1 MTEEGRE
8 WLNSYKEIDLYLS
21 TSRGEKTKGTS
32 VEGDITELI
41 DVIKAVEGAEMLK
54 TILMEHIEVVV
65 RGTNHRFVRLEAE
78 RRLNGNEDIG
88 SPLEVDIME
97 AKAKWE
103 KMNGKGLVNQQIP
116 NEIENVGA
124 LSRGLCRWTRKRSRT
139 QSQPAKRVEKM
150 WEKQFAP
157 YMKEVERL
165 DAQKISAIIEG
176 RTENTVTNVP
186 IPALIWFAV
195 RKGGQDK

>member
-21 TSRGEKTKGTS
+21 TSRGEKTRGTS

-78 RRLNGNEDIG
+78 RRLKGNEDIR
-88 SPLEVDIME
+88 SPLEGYYGSQSEM
-97 AKAKWE
+97 
-103 KMNGKGLVNQQIP
+103 GKDEWQRSGKPANTGR
-116 NEIENVGA
+116 N
-124 LSRGLCRWTRKRSRT
+124 RKCGC
-139 QSQPAKRVEKM
+139 A
-150 WEKQFAP
+150 
-157 YMKEVERL
+157 
-165 DAQKISAIIEG
+165 
-176 RTENTVTNVP
+176 
-186 IPALIWFAV
+186 
-195 RKGGQDK
+195 